1 MNGNHT
7 ALGLQFGQG
16 DRAKFFVQLEFMR
29 DPEPNY
35 ATPEEAASWGR
46 FQIWVG
52 GRNLCLH
59 YVDGVQYEHVTW
71 RLLPL
76 LEWLANDWDYIL
88 HEQRYPVRN
97 EAGHAGQALRSLN
110 SPTTFW
116 QQDGWNSSA
125 ANSVDAWVR
134 RHSLQLCRD
143 GGLFPDVWLRRLG
156 EKVEVSWTAAVPV
169 GAPRGFQ
176 FCNGDGC
183 GLLAP
188 GDVAEPLYAVL
199 RQAALSLRDAIPHSK
214 RLNAL
219 VTSVEALKSQELAAV
234 RVGILAGLGRSPVEW
249 QKRWEGLCAVL
260 SKQYRQSKVLV
271 RQLFLPSCDSEIVV
285 SGDCSAALMFAAVS
299 PSISLQDELALAGL
313 LIKHSSGPEARDALR
328 SHTRNVPL
336 KPYVKPWEQGYALAQ
351 EWSEIACLGTTG
363 SGVDIEKH
371 LLEQGVKIE
380 EISLSDETI
389 GAVAMAGEN
398 RQPVV
403 AVNGANPRNA
413 YPSGRRFT
421 LAHELCHL
429 LYDRRRGVELQFAS
443 GEWAPAEVEMRANAF
458 AAGLL
463 MPDSLVQAA
472 AAAEKIRLPKVDQ
485 QGLTAMAKRLNVSP
499 DALSH
504 HLVNRC
510 WIKGSVM

>member
-1 MNGNHT
+1 MNSKRT
-7 ALGLQFGQG
+7 ALGQQFGQG
-16 DRAKFFVQLEFMR
+16 DRAKVFVQLEFMR

-46 FQIWVG
+46 FQIWAG

-76 LEWLANDWDYIL
+76 LEWLATDWDYIL

-110 SPTTFW
+110 SPMTFW

-125 ANSVDAWVR
+125 AKSVDAWVR
-134 RHSLQLCRD
+134 RHSLQTCRD

-156 EKVEVSWTAAVPV
+156 DKVEISWTAAAPA

-176 FCNGDGC
+176 FSNGDGFR
-183 GLLAP
+183 LFAP
-188 GDVAEPLYAVL
+188 HEVAAPLYAVL
-199 RQAALSLRDAIPHSK
+199 CQAAMSLRDALPHST

-219 VTSVEALKSQELAAV
+219 VRNVEALKCQERAAV
-234 RVGILAGLGRSPVEW
+234 RVSVLAGLGRSPAEW
-249 QKRWEGLCAVL
+249 QKRWEGLCAAL
-260 SKQYRQSKVLV
+260 CRQYRQSKALV
-271 RQLFLPSCDSEIVV
+271 KQLFLPAAVSEIVV
-285 SGDCSAALMFAAVS
+285 GGDCTAALMFAAVS
-299 PSISLQDELALAGL
+299 PLIGPQDELALAGL
-313 LIKHSSGPEARDALR
+313 LIKHSSGRAARDALR
-328 SHTRNVPL
+328 SHARSEPL

-351 EWSEIACLGTTG
+351 EWAEIARLGVDG
-363 SGVDIEKH
+363 EVVDIERH
-371 LLEQGVKIE
+371 LLDHGVEIE
-380 EISLSDETI
+380 EIVLSDEAI

-403 AVNGANPRNA
+403 AVNRTNLRNE

-443 GEWAPAEVEMRANAF
+443 GDWAPAEIEMRANAF
-458 AAGLL
+458 AAALL

-472 AAAEKIRLPKVDQ
+472 AAAENIRLPKVDQ
-485 QGLTAMAKRLNVSP
+485 QGLAALAKRMNVSL

-504 HLVNRC
+504 HLANRG
-510 WIKGSVM
+510 WIKGDLV